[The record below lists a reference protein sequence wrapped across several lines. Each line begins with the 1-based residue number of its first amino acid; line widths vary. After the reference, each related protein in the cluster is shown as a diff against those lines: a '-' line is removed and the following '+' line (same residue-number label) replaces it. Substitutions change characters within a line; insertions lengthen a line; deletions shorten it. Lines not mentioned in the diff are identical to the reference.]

1 MGEVP
6 PQEKIIMPVSDAIF
20 SASPYLQH
28 QLARHPEWQA
38 YLETSQ
44 PYAKGELVQNIAAE
58 VLALPDYDSV
68 LRTVRIIRN
77 REMVRIAYRDLQ
89 GKAALAETLQTTSD
103 LADGLVDAAYR
114 WCYAELTA
122 KHGIPRSRSG
132 EPQQMVIIG
141 MGKLGG

>member
-103 LADGLVDAAYR
+103 LADGLVDAA
-114 WCYAELTA
+114 
-122 KHGIPRSRSG
+122 
-132 EPQQMVIIG
+132 
-141 MGKLGG
+141 